1 MVYDKFLSLQN
12 IKNFYLFKTSKS
24 KFAIL
29 QFYYKLGSMET
40 RIKTQFGPIRY
51 ERSTNFP
58 LQEGAFLSQSIKEA
72 FIYLSSS
79 LSKLKNGE
87 IDESL
92 INSLFNDDKEPTQIL
107 ENLIEKFKNKEL
119 ICKKERAYSD
129 SEGNADTSVL
139 ASVSEEGE
147 IKIYNGFFNIKEI
160 KDNRAGVIIHEVAH
174 LAGLEGESNANET
187 TANPNSAE
195 AVKNFCLCVCGKLS
209 LEEINREKE
218 SPENSEDEEPA
229 YRPDQPRAPKG
240 QSDGGQWISEGDGSG
255 ESSNTGGSES
265 KKTNSDA
272 GGSSNENK
280 PESMGSSSKIESKPP
295 NGAISKSLR
304 FGKIDEDRNSTGESV
319 DFKDTFKVG
328 NYNYKDSIEGP
339 KTKSGIWSAFDFS
352 DSGYE
357 PESDVTVIV
366 RLEFENDEKKCID
379 VAYDAK
385 SDKNG
390 CVKIDRISI
399 VNKVDE
405 PGWNSI
411 ASTDGNLD
419 IRMKIS
425 SVEGRPKEIFGK
437 KNIVKD
443 SISST
448 DIRYYAQLHAS
459 SDKKSNYAP
468 RDNADGGV
476 IKNYTKNPK
485 EKELYSGAVR
495 INLSEKMISEID
507 NN

>member
-1 MVYDKFLSLQN
+1 MISFC
-12 IKNFYLFKTSKS
+12 IFKISKVFVCS
-24 KFAIL
+24 KFPKVNLAIL
-29 QFYYKLGSMET
+29 QFNCKFGPMET

-79 LSKLKNGE
+79 LSKLKKGE
-87 IDESL
+87 IDENL
-92 INSLFNDDKEPTQIL
+92 VNSLFNDNKELLQIL
-107 ENLIEKFKNKEL
+107 ESLIEKFKNKAL

-129 SEGNADTSVL
+129 SEGNTDTSVL
-139 ASVSEEGE
+139 ASVSEGGE
-147 IKIYNGFFNIKEI
+147 IKIYNAFFNTKEI
-160 KDNRAGVIIHEVAH
+160 KDNRAGVIIHEASH
-174 LAGLEGESNANET
+174 LAGLEGESNVNET

-195 AVKNFCLCVCGKLS
+195 AVKNFCLCACDKLS

-218 SPENSEDEEPA
+218 SPENSKDEEPT

-240 QSDGGQWISEGDGSG
+240 QSDGGQWISEGGGSG
-255 ESSNTGGSES
+255 ESSKTGGSES
-265 KKTNSDA
+265 KKTNSDS
-272 GGSSNENK
+272 GGSSNINNPENI
-280 PESMGSSSKIESKPP
+280 GSSSKTEGNPP
-295 NGAISKSLR
+295 NGAISKTLR
-304 FGKIDEDRNSTGESV
+304 FGKIGEDRNSTGESV

-328 NYNYKDSIEGP
+328 DYNYEDNIEGP

-352 DSGYE
+352 DSEYK

-366 RLEFENDEKKCID
+366 RLEFEHDEKKCID

-399 VNKVDE
+399 VDKINE

-411 ASTDGNLD
+411 ADTDGNLD

-425 SVEGRPKEIFGK
+425 SVEGRPKEVFGSDNII
-437 KNIVKD
+437 KNPLP
-443 SISST
+443 ST

-459 SDKKSNYAP
+459 SDKKSTYAQ
-468 RDNADGGV
+468 RDKADGGV

-485 EKELYSGAVR
+485 EKEIYSGAVR
-495 INLSEKMISEID
+495 INLYEERLTEID
-507 NN
+507 SN

>member
-1 MVYDKFLSLQN
+1 
-12 IKNFYLFKTSKS
+12 
-24 KFAIL
+24 
-29 QFYYKLGSMET
+29 MET
-40 RIKTQFGPIRY
+40 RIKTQFGHIKY
-51 ERSTNFP
+51 DRSTNFP

-72 FIYLSSS
+72 FIYLNSS
-79 LSKLKNGE
+79 LSKLKRGE
-87 IDESL
+87 VDENL
-92 INSLFNDDKEPTQIL
+92 VNSLSNGSEELLGIL
-107 ENLIEKFKNKEL
+107 ETLIEKLKNKAL

-147 IKIYNGFFNIKEI
+147 IKIYNAFFNTRGI

-174 LAGLEGESNANET
+174 LAGLEGESNTNET
-187 TANPNSAE
+187 TDNPDSAE
-195 AVKNFCLCVCGKLS
+195 AVKNFCLCACGKLS

-218 SPENSEDEEPA
+218 SPENPEDEEPT

-240 QSDGGQWISEGDGSG
+240 QSDGGQWVSDGGGSG
-255 ESSNTGGSES
+255 ESSETGGTES

-272 GGSSNENK
+272 GGSSNINK
-280 PESMGSSSKIESKPP
+280 PESMGSSSKIEGNPP
-295 NGAISKSLR
+295 NGAISKNLR

-328 NYNYKDSIEGP
+328 IYNDKKNGDQEV
-339 KTKSGIWSAFDFS
+339 SGIWSAFDFS
-352 DSGYE
+352 DSGYT

-411 ASTDGNLD
+411 AGTDGNLD

-425 SVEGRPKEIFGK
+425 SVEGRPKEVFGK
-437 KNIVKD
+437 KNIVKY
-443 SISST
+443 SLSST

-476 IKNYTKNPK
+476 IKNYTKKTN
-485 EKELYSGAVR
+485 EKEIYSGAVR
-495 INLSEKMISEID
+495 VNLEENKVTEID
-507 NN
+507 N

>member
-1 MVYDKFLSLQN
+1 
-12 IKNFYLFKTSKS
+12 
-24 KFAIL
+24 
-29 QFYYKLGSMET
+29 MET
-40 RIKTQFGPIRY
+40 RIETQFGPIRY

-58 LQEGAFLSQSIKEA
+58 LQKGAFLSQSIKEA
-72 FIYLSSS
+72 FIYLNSS
-79 LSKLKNGE
+79 LSKLKKE
-87 IDESL
+87 EVDENL
-92 INSLFNDDKEPTQIL
+92 VNSLFNDGKELLQIL
-107 ENLIEKFKNKEL
+107 ENLIEKFKNKKL
-119 ICKKERAYSD
+119 ICNKERVYSD

-147 IKIYNGFFNIKEI
+147 IKIYDAFFNTKEI
-160 KDNRAGVIIHEVAH
+160 KDNRGGVIIHEAAH
-174 LAGLEGESNANET
+174 LAGLEGESNANKT
-187 TANPNSAE
+187 NAKTDSAE
-195 AVKNFCLCVCGKLS
+195 AVKNFCLCACGKLS

-280 PESMGSSSKIESKPP
+280 PESMGSSSKIEGKPP

-328 NYNYKDSIEGP
+328 NYNDKKNGNPEV
-339 KTKSGIWSAFDFS
+339 SGVWSAFDFS
-352 DSGYE
+352 DSGYT

-390 CVKIDRISI
+390 CVKIDRVSI
-399 VNKVDE
+399 
-405 PGWNSI
+405 I
-411 ASTDGNLD
+411 NLD
-419 IRMKIS
+419 GSKINSTVNTDTDLKIRMKIS
-425 SVEGRPKEIFGK
+425 SVEGRPKEVFGQD
-437 KNIVKD
+437 NIVKN
-443 SISST
+443 SLPST
-448 DIRYYAQLHAS
+448 DIRYYAQAHAS
-459 SDKKSNYAP
+459 SEKKSNYAQ
-468 RDNADGGV
+468 RDRADGGV
-476 IKNYTKNPK
+476 IKNYARKPN
-485 EKELYSGAVR
+485 EKEIYNGAVR
-495 INLSEKMISEID
+495 IDFLEMAVNEID
-507 NN
+507 IN

>member
-1 MVYDKFLSLQN
+1 
-12 IKNFYLFKTSKS
+12 
-24 KFAIL
+24 
-29 QFYYKLGSMET
+29 MET
-40 RIKTQFGPIRY
+40 RIKTQFGHIKY
-51 ERSTNFP
+51 DRSTNFP

-72 FIYLSSS
+72 FIYLNSS
-79 LSKLKNGE
+79 LSKLKRGE
-87 IDESL
+87 VDENL
-92 INSLFNDDKEPTQIL
+92 VNSLSNGSEELLGIL
-107 ENLIEKFKNKEL
+107 ETLIEKLKNKAL

-147 IKIYNGFFNIKEI
+147 IKIYNAFFNTRGI

-174 LAGLEGESNANET
+174 LAGLEGESNTNET
-187 TANPNSAE
+187 TDNPDSAE
-195 AVKNFCLCVCGKLS
+195 AVKNFCLCACGKLS

-218 SPENSEDEEPA
+218 SPENPEDEEPT

-240 QSDGGQWISEGDGSG
+240 QSDGGQWVSDGGGSG
-255 ESSNTGGSES
+255 ESSETGGTES
-265 KKTNSDA
+265 KKTNSDT
-272 GGSSNENK
+272 GGSSNINK
-280 PESMGSSSKIESKPP
+280 PESMGSSSKIEGNPP
-295 NGAISKSLR
+295 NGAISKNLR

-328 NYNYKDSIEGP
+328 IYNDKKNGDQEV
-339 KTKSGIWSAFDFS
+339 SGIWSAFDFS
-352 DSGYE
+352 DSGYT

-405 PGWNSI
+405 PEWNSI
-411 ASTDGNLD
+411 AGTDGNLD

-425 SVEGRPKEIFGK
+425 SMEGRPKEVFGQD
-437 KNIVKD
+437 NIVKN
-443 SISST
+443 SLPST
-448 DIRYYAQLHAS
+448 DIRYYAQEHAS
-459 SDKKSNYAP
+459 SDHKSSYAQ
-468 RDNADGGV
+468 RDNADGGM

-495 INLSEKMISEID
+495 INLEENTVAEIGG
-507 NN
+507 N

>member
-1 MVYDKFLSLQN
+1 
-12 IKNFYLFKTSKS
+12 
-24 KFAIL
+24 
-29 QFYYKLGSMET
+29 MET

-58 LQEGAFLSQSIKEA
+58 LQKGAFLSQSIKEA

-79 LSKLKNGE
+79 LSKLKNE
-87 IDESL
+87 EVDENL
-92 INSLFNDDKEPTQIL
+92 VNSLFNGREELLGIL
-107 ENLIEKFKNKEL
+107 ENLIEKFKNKDL
-119 ICKKERAYSD
+119 ICNKERVYSD
-129 SEGNADTSVL
+129 SEGNTDTSVL
-139 ASVSEEGE
+139 ASVSDKGE
-147 IKIYNGFFNIKEI
+147 IKIYDAFFNTKEI

-174 LAGLEGESNANET
+174 LAGLEGESNANKT
-187 TANPNSAE
+187 NVNLDSAE
-195 AVKNFCLCVCGKLS
+195 AVKNFCLCACGKLS
-209 LEEINREKE
+209 LEKINREKE
-218 SPENSEDEEPA
+218 SPENSEDEEQT
-229 YRPDQPRAPKG
+229 YRSDQPRAPKG
-240 QSDGGQWISEGDGSG
+240 QSDGGQWVSEGGGSG
-255 ESSNTGGSES
+255 ESSETGGTES

-280 PESMGSSSKIESKPP
+280 PESMGSSSKIEGNPP

-328 NYNYKDSIEGP
+328 NYNDKKNGNPEV
-339 KTKSGIWSAFDFS
+339 SGVWSAFDFS
-352 DSGYE
+352 DSGYT

-411 ASTDGNLD
+411 AGTDGNLN

-425 SVEGRPKEIFGK
+425 SVEGRPKEVFGK
-437 KNIVKD
+437 KNIVKN
-443 SISST
+443 SLPST
-448 DIRYYAQLHAS
+448 DIRYYAQAHAS
-459 SDKKSNYAP
+459 SDKKSNYAQ

-476 IKNYTKNPK
+476 IRNYTRKPN

-495 INLSEKMISEID
+495 INLSEKMVSEID
-507 NN
+507 IN